1 MLFHRLYTNHA
12 QNKNTIYIY
21 SQNAGPQLYK
31 KEITPLSLFVI
42 TGISNKFTY
51 DSIWNP
57 SKLYILRFT
66 YCLNLFNVYRIL
78 IILSLC
84 HSSMGLK
91 IIYHCQSLDIM
102 SLLSAWY
109 KVVTLRTHVGY
120 LSTRGL
126 QACLVSAL
134 KTDPLSESFL
144 KTPIELSFHAEYF
157 YIFLSTSSQVWGD
170 ESDKNPRI
178 YLCSSQ
184 INELYCCNKYISAI
198 TS

>member
-1 MLFHRLYTNHA
+1 MLFHGLYTNHA
-12 QNKNTIYIY
+12 QNKNAIYIY
-21 SQNAGPQLYK
+21 NQNAGPQLYK

-57 SKLYILRFT
+57 SKLYIFRLT

-84 HSSMGLK
+84 HSSVGLK
-91 IIYHCQSLDIM
+91 IIHHCQSLDIM

-109 KVVTLRTHVGY
+109 KVVTLRIHVGY

-126 QACLVSAL
+126 HACLVSAL

-184 INELYCCNKYISAI
+184 INELYCCYKYISAI
-198 TS
+198 AL